1 MKPRFVLPLAAFALL
16 FACIPG
22 TVLAQD
28 KAAPDSKAPQ
38 STQAAPAA
46 PTARSGDVDSL
57 DHIMAAVYDVISG
70 PAGTRD
76 WDRFKSLFYPGA
88 RLIPTWRDDK
98 GKLNCRDMSADDYA
112 TMGGGYF
119 AKNGFFETSVA
130 NRIEMWDH
138 MAHVWS
144 TYESRH
150 AKAEKPFARG
160 INSFQ
165 LYFDGSRW
173 WVQTIMWEEEDSTHL
188 LPEKYLTDNK

>member
-1 MKPRFVLPLAAFALL
+1 MKPRFVLLLAAFALL
-16 FACIPG
+16 FPCIPG
-22 TVLAQD
+22 IARAQD
-28 KAAPDSKAPQ
+28 KAAPDSKTPQ
-38 STQAAPAA
+38 SPPAAPAA
-46 PTARSGDVDSL
+46 PSARPGDVDSL

-112 TMGGGYF
+112 TMGAGYF
-119 AKNGFFETSVA
+119 AKNAFFETSVA

-144 TYESRH
+144 TYESRR

-165 LYFDGSRW
+165 LYFDGNRW
-173 WVQTIMWEEEDSTHL
+173 WVQTIMWEEEDSSHL
-188 LPEKYLTDNK
+188 LPEKYLTDKK